1 MSWRSD
7 RIAEEKW
14 ARRSNRWRVVREE
27 TWSCT
32 GRMVNRD
39 VIAGVHGRGMAAV
52 WLLYGCCMAAVWLMY
67 GCSMAAVWLLHGCC
81 MSAVFLFDAH
91 FSNAHRG
98 HDSNEAFV
106 YMYTYMHVHMWIIL
120 GMRFTSA

>member
-1 MSWRSD
+1 MGLAIKSLESSGYSD
-7 RIAEEKW
+7 RIIG
-14 ARRSNRWRVVREE
+14 EE

-81 MSAVFLFDAH
+81 MSAVSWFWSQLK
-91 FSNAHRG
+91 
-98 HDSNEAFV
+98 
-106 YMYTYMHVHMWIIL
+106 
-120 GMRFTSA
+120 